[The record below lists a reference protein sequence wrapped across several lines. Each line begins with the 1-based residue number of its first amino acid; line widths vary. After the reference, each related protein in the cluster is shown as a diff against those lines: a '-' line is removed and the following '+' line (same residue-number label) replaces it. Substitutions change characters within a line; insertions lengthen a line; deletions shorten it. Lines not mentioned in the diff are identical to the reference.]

1 MVPHPQNK
9 KAFDDQKD
17 AKFISPVGVD
27 ETYMGGK
34 YHNMH
39 KSKKPRMVEAGVRGK
54 TPVVVI
60 KERGSKKVKVK
71 VTEPVSSTTE
81 IMPAPGC
88 RPQHKEKVVKP
99 SLSFDQTIFATTSDL
114 WKTWFDHETRGDV
127 PEKYNNYKELCKRV
141 SQKFYFDPSEVDQE
155 IRQRKLMRLGE

>member
-1 MVPHPQNK
+1 
-9 KAFDDQKD
+9 
-17 AKFISPVGVD
+17 
-27 ETYMGGK
+27 
-34 YHNMH
+34 
-39 KSKKPRMVEAGVRGK
+39 
-54 TPVVVI
+54 
-60 KERGSKKVKVK
+60 
-71 VTEPVSSTTE
+71 
-81 IMPAPGC
+81 MPAPGC

-127 PEKYNNYKELCKRV
+127 PEKYNNYKELCKMV